1 MKNRCIITKTP
12 DNTTNFI
19 CLGKND
25 NVVIINKSRGIILRF
40 LHDNISVVLKEFSI
54 DENEIKDKFYNK
66 LCVFLQYGK
75 TSVLN
80 GNGETVTINTFD
92 VEQQID
98 EIKKS
103 LNK

>member
-1 MKNRCIITKTP
+1 M
-12 DNTTNFI
+12 F
-19 CLGKND
+19 GEND